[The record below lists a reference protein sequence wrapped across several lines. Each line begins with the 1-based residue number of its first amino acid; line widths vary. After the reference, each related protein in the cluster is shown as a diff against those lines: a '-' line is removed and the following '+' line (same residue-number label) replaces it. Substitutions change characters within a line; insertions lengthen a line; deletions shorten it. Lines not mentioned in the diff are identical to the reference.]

1 MKQAAATKIIVS
13 ILLCGTI
20 TWTACSTAWTTEAEQ
35 IIEALIPA
43 TANLITLVAS
53 LQENLPTAELQAI
66 QSAGSQAGTELRL
79 LQSLI
84 QQYQEVDVGAKPGLL
99 SQIQI
104 AMTAVQATLNGL
116 LLTVHIK
123 DAVAQAKVTAVVEVV
138 LSEVQSLVAIVPLVN
153 FAASP
158 GMTSAALVMAKRQ
171 APLSASEFVRSYNAT
186 MAAKTGNPGL
196 DHAISGLRI
205 HVHRKFERWV
215 SLGLIQ

>member
-1 MKQAAATKIIVS
+1 MNKAVAAKISVS

-43 TANLITLVAS
+43 TANLITLAAS
-53 LQENLPTAELQAI
+53 LQENAPAAELQAI
-66 QSAGSQAGTELRL
+66 QSAGSQAGTDLRL

-84 QQYQEVDVGAKPGLL
+84 QQYQEADVGAKPGLL

-116 LLTVHIK
+116 LTTAHIK
-123 DAVAQAKVTAVVEVV
+123 DAATQAKVTAVVGVV
-138 LSEVQSLVAIVPLVN
+138 ISEVQSMVAIVPLVN
-153 FAASP
+153 SAASP
-158 GMTSAALVMAKRQ
+158 GMTSAALAMAKRQ

-186 MAAKTGNPGL
+186 MAAQTGNPRL
-196 DHAISGLRI
+196 DHAISGLQI
-205 HVHRKFERWV
+205 HMHGKFERWV